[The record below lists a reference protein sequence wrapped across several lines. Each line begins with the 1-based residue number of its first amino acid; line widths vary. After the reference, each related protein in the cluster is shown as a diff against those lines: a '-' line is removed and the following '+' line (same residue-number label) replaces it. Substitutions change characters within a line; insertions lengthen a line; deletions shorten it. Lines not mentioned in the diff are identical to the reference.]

1 MFINYHYSKTLIF
14 KNKAYKKTARSKVE
28 LNLKKKKKSSFKC
41 YPLAI
46 LLLIY
51 HTFHFNY
58 FREEESRLNNGHW
71 YNDLCNPKS

>member
-14 KNKAYKKTARSKVE
+14 KNKAYKKTAGSKVE
-28 LNLKKKKKSSFKC
+28 LNFFKKKSSFKC

-51 HTFHFNY
+51 HTFYFNY
-58 FREEESRLNNGHW
+58 FREEESRLNNGHL